1 MGSSW
6 THGASVAT
14 MTADLSAEVVV
25 VGLGVGGES
34 VAGQL
39 ADAGLDVIGI
49 ENELVGGECPYW
61 GCIPS
66 KMMLRAANLLA
77 EARRIPGMAGDSSVH
92 PDWAPVAARI
102 REEATDSWDDTAA
115 VDRFVGKGGRF
126 VRGKARIIDP
136 RQVEV
141 PGTGTI
147 LARRALVIGTG
158 TVPSIPP
165 IQGLADTPYWTN
177 RQAIEAETLPQSLIV
192 IGGGAIGCEIGQAYA
207 GFGVE
212 VTIAEVADRLLA
224 AEDEVAGPLLAEAL
238 TSEGIA
244 LHLGANITGVEHDG
258 ERFTVRLGDGE
269 PLLGERLLVATGRRP
284 SMSAEDWDALGLRGR
299 PGPLPTNGQMRV
311 GEGVWAVGDIT
322 GKGAFTHM
330 ATYQADI
337 AVRDILGTPGPD
349 ADYRAV
355 PRVAFTDPEIG
366 GVGLTEAQAR
376 EQGIAVAIG
385 STEIP
390 STARGWI
397 HKAGNTGL
405 IKLIVDT
412 DNDTLVGAV
421 SAGPTGGEVLSALAV
436 AVQAQVP
443 ISTLEHMIYAY
454 PTFHRGI
461 QDAIRDLRD
470 NAQA

>member
-1 MGSSW
+1 MS
-6 THGASVAT
+6 
-14 MTADLSAEVVV
+14 ADLSAEVVV

-49 ENELVGGECPYW
+49 ESELVGGECPYW

-77 EARRIPGMAGDSSVH
+77 EARRIPGMAGSSSVT
-92 PDWAPVAARI
+92 PDWAPVAQRI
-102 REEATDSWDDTAA
+102 RQEATDTWDDTVA

-126 VRGKARIIDP
+126 VRGTARILDP
-136 RQVEV
+136 RTVEV

-147 LARRALVIGTG
+147 LARRVLVIGTG

-165 IQGLADTPYWTN
+165 IPGLADTPYWTN
-177 RQAIEAETLPQSLIV
+177 RDAIKAEELPRSLVV

-207 GFGVE
+207 RFGVD
-212 VTIAEVADRLLA
+212 VTIVEAATRLLPP
-224 AEDEVAGPLLAEAL
+224 EDEVAGPLLADAL
-238 TSEGIA
+238 TSEGITLRLDA
-244 LHLGANITGVEHDG
+244 GVTSVEHDG
-258 ERFTVRLGDGE
+258 QAFTVRMGDDSVTGD
-269 PLLGERLLVATGRRP
+269 RLLVATGRRP
-284 SMSAEDWDALGLRGR
+284 AMNAEDWAALGLSGR
-299 PGPLPTNGQMRV
+299 PGALPTNGQMRV
-311 GEGVWAVGDIT
+311 SEGVWAVGDIT
-322 GKGAFTHM
+322 GHGAFTHM

-376 EQGIAVAIG
+376 DQGIAVAIG
-385 STEIP
+385 TTQIP
-390 STARGWI
+390 STARGWL
-397 HKAGNTGL
+397 HKAGNAGL
-405 IKLIVDT
+405 IKLIVDSAT
-412 DNDTLVGAV
+412 DTLVGAV
-421 SAGPTGGEVLSALAV
+421 SAGPTGGEVLSALSV
-436 AVQAQVP
+436 AVHARVP
-443 ISTLEHMIYAY
+443 VSTLEHMIYAY

-461 QDAIRDLRD
+461 QDAIRDLR
-470 NAQA
+470 QA

>member
-1 MGSSW
+1 MS
-6 THGASVAT
+6 
-14 MTADLSAEVVV
+14 ADLTAEVVV

-49 ENELVGGECPYW
+49 ESELVGGECPYW

-77 EARRIPGMAGDSSVH
+77 EARRIPGMAGSSSVA
-92 PDWAPVAARI
+92 PDWTPVAQRI
-102 REEATDSWDDTAA
+102 RQEATDTWDDTVA
-115 VDRFVGKGGRF
+115 VDRFVGKSGRF
-126 VRGKARIIDP
+126 VRGKARIIDA
-136 RQVEV
+136 RTVEV

-147 LARRALVIGTG
+147 AATRALVIGTG

-165 IQGLADTPYWTN
+165 IPGLADTPYWTN
-177 RQAIEAETLPQSLIV
+177 RDAIKTEQLPGSLVV

-207 GFGVE
+207 RFGVE
-212 VTIAEVADRLLA
+212 VTIVEAASRLLPP
-224 AEDEVAGPLLAEAL
+224 EDEVAGPLLAEAL
-238 TSEGIA
+238 SSEGISLLLNA
-244 LHLGANITGVEHDG
+244 GVTGVEHDG
-258 ERFTVRLGDGE
+258 SAFTVRMGE
-269 PLLGERLLVATGRRP
+269 DSVVGEQVLVATGRRP
-284 SMSAEDWDALGLRGR
+284 AMNAEDWAALGLSGR
-299 PGPLPTNGQMRV
+299 PGALPVNGQMRV
-311 GEGVWAVGDIT
+311 TDGVWAVGDIT
-322 GKGAFTHM
+322 GHGAFTHM

-385 STEIP
+385 TTQIP
-390 STARGWI
+390 STARGWL
-397 HKAGNTGL
+397 HKAGNAGL
-405 IKLIVDT
+405 IKLIVDSET
-412 DNDTLVGAV
+412 DTLVGAV
-421 SAGPTGGEVLSALAV
+421 SAGPTGGEVLSALSV
-436 AVQAQVP
+436 AVHARVP
-443 ISTLEHMIYAY
+443 VSTLEHMIYAY

-461 QDAIRDLRD
+461 QDAIRDLR
-470 NAQA
+470 QA

>member
-1 MGSSW
+1 MS
-6 THGASVAT
+6 
-14 MTADLSAEVVV
+14 ADLSAEVVV

-77 EARRIPGMAGDSSVH
+77 EARRIPGMAGTSTVDA
-92 PDWAPVAARI
+92 DWTPVAQRI
-102 REEATDSWDDTAA
+102 RQEATDSWDDAVA

-126 VRGKARIIDP
+126 VRGKARILDP
-136 RQVEV
+136 RRVEV
-141 PGTGTI
+141 PGTGTV

-165 IQGLADTPYWTN
+165 IPGLADTPYWTN
-177 RQAIEAETLPQSLIV
+177 RDAIKAEQLPASLIV
-192 IGGGAIGCEIGQAYA
+192 VGGGAIGCEIGQAYA
-207 GFGVE
+207 RFGVE
-212 VTIAEVADRLLA
+212 VTIVEAAERLLPQEDA
-224 AEDEVAGPLLAEAL
+224 EGGDLLAPVLEDEGL
-238 TSEGIA
+238 S
-244 LHLGANITGVEHDG
+244 LHLGAGVTEVSHADG
-258 ERFTVRLGDGE
+258 RFTVHLGDGE
-269 PLLGERLLVATGRRP
+269 RLTAERVLVATGRRP
-284 SMSAEDWDALGLRGR
+284 AMGAEDWEALGLTGR
-299 PGPLPTNGQMRV
+299 PGALPTNGQMRV
-311 GEGVWAVGDIT
+311 GDGVWAVGDIT

-337 AVRDILGTPGPD
+337 AVRDILGRPGPD

-376 EQGIAVAIG
+376 EQGIPVAVGRAQ
-385 STEIP
+385 IP

-405 IKLIVDT
+405 IKLIVNADS
-412 DNDTLVGAV
+412 DTLVGAI
-421 SAGPTGGEVLSALAV
+421 SAGPTGGEVLGALSV

-443 ISTLEHMIYAY
+443 MSTLEHMIYAY

-461 QDAIRDLRD
+461 QDAVRDLRD
-470 NAQA
+470 RHDTPG